1 MFQNQVGPLGPIIF
15 DCLLLI
21 PFANISHLARHN
33 QKVLAT
39 LKEVKMDLFLK
50 HRFNVEVKFK
60 VKGHNVFTKA
70 ELES

>member
-1 MFQNQVGPLGPIIF
+1 MGPIIF

-33 QKVLAT
+33 HKFQDT
-39 LKEVKMDLFLK
+39 LKAVKMDLFLK

-60 VKGHNVFTKA
+60 VKGRNVFTKA